1 MEANDIC
8 VLMLIKFPLEF
19 LLRYSV
25 LSDTP
30 YNYGSKWK
38 ETTSSKSQGK
48 KSKV

>member
-1 MEANDIC
+1 MMI
-8 VLMLIKFPLEF
+8 MIIIIII
-19 LLRYSV
+19 V

-30 YNYGSKWK
+30 HNYESKWK